1 MNLNEAETQVLA
13 TLQGA
18 ELETQPADRVSL
30 EKGGER
36 YWIFLE
42 DWSTAFSSL
51 VDKGLI
57 DGDEEGYRLTEV
69 GRPLAYTYH
78 RERPD
83 LYWYYFQRFY
93 PAAHA
98 SEAHTRFC
106 ERVFGEDLC
115 QEGMTDMS
123 SLNDLLAH
131 LDLQPG
137 DHLLDLGCGAG
148 GISEY
153 VSDRTGATVTGIDY
167 SASAIATANARTENK
182 RSRLTFLQADMNS
195 LELPAQS
202 FDAAIS
208 LDSIYWV
215 ADIAEAL
222 SSVARTL
229 RPGGQLGIFIVQ
241 TLEEGDQPDVLE
253 IDNTPVA
260 AALSQL
266 NLNYRAHDY
275 TAGFRDFWPRVKE
288 AAVALREDF
297 ENEGNGFICQNW
309 IREADGEFLP
319 AIRANEIRR
328 YLYHVRL

>member
-1 MNLNEAETQVLA
+1 MHLSEAEIQVLA

-18 ELETQPADRVSL
+18 ELKSQPTDRATL
-30 EKGGER
+30 ERGGER

-42 DWSTAFSSL
+42 DWSNAFSSL

-69 GRPLAYTYH
+69 GRPLAATYH
-78 RERPD
+78 RERPN
-83 LYWYYFQRFY
+83 LYWYYYQRFY
-93 PAAHA
+93 LAAHA
-98 SEAHTRFC
+98 SDAHTRFC
-106 ERVFGEDLC
+106 ERVYGEDLC
-115 QEGMTDMS
+115 QEGMTDMACLS
-123 SLNDLLAH
+123 DLLAH
-131 LDLQPG
+131 LDLKTG

-153 VSDRTGATVTGIDY
+153 ISDRTGATVTGIDY
-167 SASAIATANARTENK
+167 SASAIATANARTEHK
-182 RSRLTFLQADMNS
+182 RSRLTFHQTDMNS

-222 SSVARTL
+222 SSVVRTIK
-229 RPGGQLGIFIVQ
+229 PGGQLGIFIVQ
-241 TLEEGDQPDVLE
+241 TLKESDQPEALD
-253 IDNTPVA
+253 IDSTPVA
-260 AALSQL
+260 LALSKL
-266 NLNYRAHDY
+266 NLDYRAHDY

-297 ENEGNGFICQNW
+297 ENEGNGFICSNW
-309 IREADGEFLP
+309 IREADDEYLP
-319 AIRANEIRR
+319 AIEANEIRR